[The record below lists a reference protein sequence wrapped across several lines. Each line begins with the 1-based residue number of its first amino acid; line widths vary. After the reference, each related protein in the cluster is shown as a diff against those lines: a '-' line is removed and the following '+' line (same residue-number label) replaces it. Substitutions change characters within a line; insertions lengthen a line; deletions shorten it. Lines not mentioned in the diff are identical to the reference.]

1 MDQVEYA
8 LLYNYVETFIS
19 FPYPTLR
26 THLVVTVQSESN
38 ELSEEAALQSIL
50 PEIAWPASALMTL
63 GTITEYPPGN
73 KNIV

>member
-1 MDQVEYA
+1 M
-8 LLYNYVETFIS
+8 
-19 FPYPTLR
+19 
-26 THLVVTVQSESN
+26 VTVQSESN
-38 ELSEEAALQSIL
+38 ELSEEAALQSIV